1 MDRSKYVDEHCLLID
16 HHGGK
21 MKRLVIVVA
30 ALLFVSGISA
40 PAQATQGVA
49 KKYASCAD
57 LLEKYPNGVAKNKK
71 ARKKA
76 VKGGFAK
83 PNVSK
88 SLYKKNGSRLD
99 RDKDGVMCEQE
110 GKVVAP
116 DPVAPPAVANLS
128 IKPPNPDVSWSAETP
143 TYSYLFQ
150 IPEAAL
156 PQVSQFQVTG
166 TVNETI
172 DMSTESPACRESVCT
187 IYQFGKSAPWGSEVS
202 LNVVT
207 LGVNGLSSEPATT
220 SVVFPGRPKQTNTWT
235 FIANGSRTA
244 VPNSSGGDDWADG
257 NQTRTLELSRRL
269 DKWALIGYSVYASNY
284 SGTASCEILK
294 NGVRVDY
301 ETSTG
306 GSAYCSAG

>member
-1 MDRSKYVDEHCLLID
+1 MKKLFIGILSLLILA
-16 HHGGK
+16 G
-21 MKRLVIVVA
+21 LVM
-30 ALLFVSGISA
+30 
-40 PAQATQGVA
+40 PAHAVQSRA
-49 KKYASCAD
+49 KTYSNCDQMLK
-57 LLEKYPNGVAKNKK
+57 KYPNGVAKSKS
-71 ARKKA
+71 AAAKA
-76 VKGGFAK
+76 VKSGNARPK
-83 PNVSK
+83 ISA
-88 SLYKKNGSRLD
+88 SLYKTNGKRLD
-99 RDKDGVMCEQE
+99 RDKDGVICEQE

-116 DPVAPPAVANLS
+116 DPVAPPIVANLS
-128 IKPPNPDVSWSAETP
+128 INPPNPDVSWSAETP

-172 DMSTESPACRESVCT
+172 DMSTKSPTCRESVCT

-207 LGVNGLSSEPATT
+207 LGVNGLSSESAAT

-235 FIANGSRTA
+235 FLANGSRTA

-269 DKWALIGYSVYASNY
+269 DKWDLIGYSVFSSNY
-284 SGTASCEILK
+284 YGTASCEILK